1 MQPLLTKNVL
11 WCFMYICYVFCLE
24 KVSSVLLDIK
34 TMVAMLKYMKD
45 LSITDGLPEDESNVD
60 ICADLSRI
68 WWYRREVIN
77 YNTLT
82 MDQFEDRWNN
92 ISKVRFYLRKRKIVN
107 GFLFSKKY
115 DSMYIVLYS

>member
-1 MQPLLTKNVL
+1 
-11 WCFMYICYVFCLE
+11 
-24 KVSSVLLDIK
+24 
-34 TMVAMLKYMKD
+34 MVAMLKYMKD
-45 LSITDGLPEDESNVD
+45 MSITDGLPEDESNVD